1 MADINVEE
9 LLDARFEQELANP
22 QPKHHDS
29 SKYLDRDLH
38 DMDIENHSRH
48 HHANISYREDA
59 SPVARYP
66 YVRDSRLSPHKLSSS
81 MAFTSKGD
89 PAGLYAADADI
100 LNQGLDDIEVEV
112 SAHLRRTSRGHDDF
126 DDRRSLASDAMGS
139 RYDGHES
146 KSRSHE
152 KRSHRS
158 SRTADHDERHERYR
172 SSRMSEHD
180 DRYERYERRH
190 RDRQA
195 ESERYH
201 HPCEDEVDHEGARDY
216 DRDPREIYEMY
227 DSHSLHP
234 DYDERDR
241 LLVSGHDPRYDERRS
256 TRTYHDEEGSRRRST
271 RSRDTRSPSRSYERE
286 RDRDRRSRR
295 SDRDRRSRH
304 SRSPSRRSKRRSS
317 RSASRSRSRDAP
329 RHRDEPTKAPSA
341 GKERSHV
348 ETVEDVLERD
358 KRTVFCMQ
366 LAARLR
372 SHELVKFFEACGKVR
387 DASLVIDKHTG
398 RSKGVA
404 YVEFYEVEAVSKAL
418 EMTGQKLLGIPIIVQ
433 LTEAERNRVALQ
445 AASKTVDTAASRIY
459 VGSLDY
465 SLTEQDVA
473 NAFQGFGPIEFI
485 NIHMDKETGHS
496 KGYAFVQYTQE
507 AHARAAANQMN
518 GHILMGRP
526 IRVNLISEKSQSAP
540 VTNASNV
547 GIASENIAT
556 FNMDDGEMEGFQMN
570 SLSRAELMA
579 KLARTEPTLSKTSAS
594 VAAIS
599 TKPAVVVPTMETRC
613 VLLKNMF
620 NPENEVESNWV
631 QEIEEDVK
639 EECTKFGKILHISV
653 DPESHGHVYL
663 KFDSLVSSQAAV
675 KALHGRFF
683 AGARIEALYIADQ
696 VYDAQ
701 HPLAAG
707 L

>member
-1 MADINVEE
+1 M
-9 LLDARFEQELANP
+9 LC
-22 QPKHHDS
+22 
-29 SKYLDRDLH
+29 Y
-38 DMDIENHSRH
+38 
-48 HHANISYREDA
+48 
-59 SPVARYP
+59 
-66 YVRDSRLSPHKLSSS
+66 
-81 MAFTSKGD
+81 
-89 PAGLYAADADI
+89 
-100 LNQGLDDIEVEV
+100 
-112 SAHLRRTSRGHDDF
+112 
-126 DDRRSLASDAMGS
+126 
-139 RYDGHES
+139 
-146 KSRSHE
+146 
-152 KRSHRS
+152 
-158 SRTADHDERHERYR
+158 
-172 SSRMSEHD
+172 
-180 DRYERYERRH
+180 
-190 RDRQA
+190 
-195 ESERYH
+195 
-201 HPCEDEVDHEGARDY
+201 
-216 DRDPREIYEMY
+216 
-227 DSHSLHP
+227 
-234 DYDERDR
+234 
-241 LLVSGHDPRYDERRS
+241 
-256 TRTYHDEEGSRRRST
+256 TYHVCT
-271 RSRDTRSPSRSYERE
+271 FFCI
-286 RDRDRRSRR
+286 
-295 SDRDRRSRH
+295 
-304 SRSPSRRSKRRSS
+304 
-317 RSASRSRSRDAP
+317 
-329 RHRDEPTKAPSA
+329 PTTVFSFSFC
-341 GKERSHV
+341 RSHV

-496 KGYAFVQYTQE
+496 KGYAFVQYVKD
-507 AHARAAANQMN
+507 AWFLNIF
-518 GHILMGRP
+518 ILKLQ

-594 VAAIS
+594 VAAIIFTNTYFVFDSS

-683 AGARIEALYIADQ
+683 AGARVSKDGG
-696 VYDAQ
+696 VFWFKS
-701 HPLAAG
+701 AG
-707 L
+707 LIKF